1 MTNRQ
6 YPFPDTIFALS
17 SGALPSGVAVVRLSG
32 SHVRAVVEA
41 VTGRLQPARQAV
53 LSSLRGEDGGP
64 IDRGLVLFF
73 PAPASFSGE
82 DCAEFHL
89 HGGRAVVA
97 AFLRRLDA
105 VPGLRQAEAGEFT
118 RRAFLNGKIDLTGAE
133 GLADLIAAET
143 EAQRRMA
150 LDSAEG
156 GQRALYSGWRQRL
169 IHARAMIEAELD
181 FADEADV
188 PGSVSGQVWEDLGKL
203 GAEIERHLNDSH
215 IAEIVREGF
224 RVVLVGA
231 PNAGKSSLLNALARR
246 EVAIVTDIAG
256 TTRDLV
262 EINLDLQGM
271 KVVVTDTAGLR
282 ASEDK
287 VERIGIER
295 AIAAAGRADL
305 ILELTDLT
313 APVDD
318 SLDRGWTRSVLRIAT
333 KSDLLAAETGG
344 FDHRIST
351 VTGEGLSGLV
361 DAIAG
366 HAKAATATEGRTIP
380 TRLRQIE
387 LLRTTR
393 LHMETAL
400 DLPDLELKAEHL
412 RLASD
417 ALGKI
422 TGAVDVEELLG
433 VIFSEFCIGK

>member
-32 SHVRAVVEA
+32 PHVRDAVEA
-41 VTGRLQPARQAV
+41 VAGRLPPARQAV
-53 LSSLRGEDGGP
+53 LSGLRAAEGGL

-105 VPGLRQAEAGEFT
+105 MPGLRQAEAGEFA

-156 GQRALYSGWRQRL
+156 GQRALYSEWRRRL
-169 IHARAMIEAELD
+169 LHARAMIEAELD

-188 PGSVSGQVWEDLGKL
+188 PGSVAGQVWEDLGEL
-203 GAEIERHLNDSH
+203 GAEMERHLSDSH

-262 EINLDLQGM
+262 EINLDLRGT

-295 AIAAAGRADL
+295 AIAAAAQADL
-305 ILELTDLT
+305 ILELTDVS
-313 APVDD
+313 APVNDPVD
-318 SLDRGWTRSVLRIAT
+318 GGWTRPVLRIAT
-333 KSDLLAAETGG
+333 KSDLSIAGMTG

-351 VTGEGLSGLV
+351 VTGEGLSALV
-361 DAIAG
+361 DAIVA
-366 HAKAATATEGRTIP
+366 HARAATATGGRTIP

-400 DLPDLELKAEHL
+400 GLPDLELRAEHL
-412 RLASD
+412 RLAGD